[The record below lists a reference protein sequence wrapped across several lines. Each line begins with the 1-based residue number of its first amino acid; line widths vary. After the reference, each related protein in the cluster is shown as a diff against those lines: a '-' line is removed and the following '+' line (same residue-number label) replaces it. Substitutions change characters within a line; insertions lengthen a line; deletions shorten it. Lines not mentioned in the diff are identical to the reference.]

1 MVLEDQ
7 PMLTVGVM
15 LLWHRR
21 RRRAQGR
28 QKDRDVV
35 GYVASLVRYCTK
47 RLRTMVEIPDGR
59 G

>member
-1 MVLEDQ
+1 
-7 PMLTVGVM
+7 MLTVGVM